1 MKRINSK
8 TPQYNTVLFTEV
20 WDDVD
25 EFLEEYQHV
34 GEDGIPVTISTTNA
48 TTLFYLLYARYGN
61 NPIANFDIN
70 QFKFKIFSIIF
81 QYGPVWEK
89 KLDIQAKVRG
99 LTDADLLTGSKA
111 IYNQAL
117 NPSTAPS
124 TTTTEEL
131 TYINAQN
138 TSNIKRGKLEA
149 YELQWSMLDDTLTN
163 SFLEKFS
170 ICFKKFVSPENPL
183 LYITEETEDEEDEG

>member
-25 EFLEEYQHV
+25 EFLEDYQHV

-89 KLDIQAKVRG
+89 KLDIQTKVRG

-117 NPSTAPS
+117 NPGTTPS

-163 SFLEKFS
+163 NFLDKFS